1 MITPEIIEIIT
12 KELIRSEIV
21 ITMTHKFILVVTALR
36 LTIKF
41 FSFSTFEAL
50 FAKVGGFS
58 LKNIKTRRTANVL
71 MIA

>member
-58 LKNIKTRRTANVL
+58 LKNIKTRRAATVL